1 MSSRGVFPLPS
12 SFAAAAGTFWAGSR
26 ALEAAGTSRCW
37 HLGTGAASAAQQR
50 ARNLFFFF
58 LILVHGQSGLGVFC
72 ASRRQQQDALG
83 FFGCFLGDVVASFGH
98 RSELRSIERTE
109 ERSGSS

>member
-1 MSSRGVFPLPS
+1 MVSSLFLP
-12 SFAAAAGTFWAGSR
+12 FLLLLLGRFGLGAELWKLLAPVAAGISGQELPLQPNR
-26 ALEAAGTSRCW
+26 GQGIC
-37 HLGTGAASAAQQR
+37 
-50 ARNLFFFF
+50 FFF

-83 FFGCFLGDVVASFGH
+83 FFGCFLGDIVLSFGH
-98 RSELRSIERTE
+98 RSELRSVERAE